1 MAMEHPSES
10 LTFSSKAMEQKMQ
23 REFKLTTLALK
34 NRNTI
39 FMLTGVIIL
48 FGIFSYKS
56 LPKELF
62 PEIVLPTV
70 LVQTIYP
77 GNPPLDIE
85 NLITR
90 PLEKEVEGVKGV
102 KELSST
108 STQDASLIFVEF
120 NTDVDIKSALQD
132 VKDAVDKAKSELP
145 NDLLQDPVVEDIDFS
160 EFPIININL
169 SGDYSIEQLK
179 GYAEYLEDRIE
190 TVPEISK
197 VEIRGVDEREI
208 KVNVDLLKLEAYELS
223 FDDIEFAIS
232 QENVSISGGEIKLG
246 DTRRSVRTV
255 GEFEDISELENI
267 IIKREGQVVVYLKD
281 VAEVVDGYEEAKTF
295 TRLDNQSVV
304 SVQVIKKGGE
314 NLLAATDRIF
324 GILDEAKAS
333 GALPAEMTVTLTNDQ
348 SEMIRMQLS
357 NLENS
362 MIMGVI
368 FVILVLFYF
377 LGTRNALFVGLAIPM
392 SMFLSFIILSMLGYK
407 INLIVLFALILA
419 LGLLVDNAIVVVENI
434 YRYVDKGHPPFE
446 AARLAVGEVA
456 YPIITST
463 STTLAAFLPLAFW
476 GGITGEFMKN
486 LPITLIIVLTSSLFV
501 ALVIIPVF
509 SATFIKIGPDRKN
522 NMPNKKRGYLIAFS
536 LMALG
541 GLFYLAGWNSV
552 GTLAMIF
559 GLIGLL
565 NTVFFSRAEIW
576 FQEVFLVW
584 LEGIYL
590 RILTFSLRKYNPVF
604 FFGGTFF
611 LLIFAIVFFMARDV
625 NVTFFPENEPS
636 YINVLTEMPIGTDV
650 TATNTFVFE
659 LETDIEEII
668 APYRD
673 MGIVK
678 SLLTTVGVGNDQNEI
693 SSVPNK
699 ALTTVSF
706 VEYELR
712 QGVLTSEVMRQMSDQ
727 LLGRYAGV
735 KLSIEKDE
743 SGPPAGDPVSIE
755 IIGDEFDELLAVT
768 DSVLRL
774 IDNSNIQGI
783 EGLSLDLDIAKPEM
797 LVRLDRDKLRRY
809 GLSTYQVANTLRTAL
824 FGREVSDFKVGE
836 DEFPI
841 NMRLKEEYRYRASSL
856 LNLSI
861 SYVDNGETIQ
871 IPLSA
876 LADVEYRSTYGAV
889 KRKDM
894 NRVITLSSNVIE
906 GYNATRI
913 NEELGKLLDGYQF
926 PEGYGFSFGGE
937 QQEQMESMAFLS
949 RAMLIALALIL
960 VILVTQFNSL
970 VKPLII
976 MASVLFSTI
985 GVFGGIA
992 IFKMDFV
999 VVMTGI
1005 GIVSLAG
1012 VVVNNAIVLID
1023 YIEILKKQKRKE
1035 LGLKED
1041 EFLPVPEATACVIEG
1056 GRTRLRPV
1064 LLTAITTVLG
1074 LVPLAVGLNI
1084 DFGGLLR
1091 EFKPNIYFGGDMV
1104 IFWGP
1109 ISWTVIFGLT
1119 FATFLTLVIVPVMY
1133 KITVNISKV
1142 INTRLIHI
1150 RKQEPNKGKIMA

>member
-1 MAMEHPSES
+1 
-10 LTFSSKAMEQKMQ
+10 MEQKKQ

-48 FGIFSYKS
+48 FGLFSYRS

-70 LVQTIYP
+70 LVRTVYP

-90 PLEKEVEGVKGV
+90 PIEKEVEGVKGI
-102 KELSST
+102 KEITST

-120 NTDVDIKSALQD
+120 NTDVDIKIALQD

-145 NDLLQDPVVEDIDFS
+145 NDLLQDPLVEDIDFS

-169 SGDYSIEQLK
+169 SGDYSIEELK
-179 GYAEYLEDRIE
+179 QYAEYLEDKIE
-190 TVPEISK
+190 SVSEISK

-208 KVNVDLLKLEAYELS
+208 KVNVDLLKLEAYELT

-255 GEFEDISELENI
+255 GEFEDIAELENI
-267 IIKREGQVVVYLKD
+267 IIKRDAQDVVYLKD
-281 VAEVVDGYEEAKTF
+281 LAEVVDGYEEAKTYS
-295 TRLDNQSVV
+295 RLDEQSVV
-304 SVQVIKKGGE
+304 SVQVIKKSGE

-324 GILDEAKAS
+324 EILDESRAS
-333 GALPAEMTVTLTNDQ
+333 GGIPKEMTVTLTNDQ
-348 SEMIRMQLS
+348 SETIRMQLS

-434 YRYVDKGHPPFE
+434 YRYVDKGYAPFE
-446 AARLAVGEVA
+446 AARVAVGEVA

-463 STTLAAFLPLAFW
+463 ATTLAAFLPLAFW

-486 LPITLIIVLTSSLFV
+486 LPITLIIVLISSLFV
-501 ALVIIPVF
+501 ALIIIPVF

-522 NMPNKKRGYLIAFS
+522 NMPNKKRGYLIAIS

-541 GLFYLAGWNSV
+541 GLFYLAGWNSI
-552 GTLAMIF
+552 GSLAIIF

-565 NTVFFSRAEIW
+565 NTAFFNRAEQW

-590 RILTFSLRKYNPVF
+590 RILTFSLRKYNPLF
-604 FFGGTFF
+604 FFGGTFL

-625 NVTFFPENEPS
+625 NVVFFPENEPS
-636 YINVLTEMPIGTDV
+636 YINVITEMPIGTDV

-659 LETDIEEII
+659 LEKDIEEII
-668 APYRD
+668 APYRE

-678 SLLTTVGVGNDQNEI
+678 SLLTTVGVGNEQFETG
-693 SSVPNK
+693 SVPNK
-699 ALTTVSF
+699 ALSTVSF
-706 VEYELR
+706 VEYEFR
-712 QGVLTSEVMRQMSDQ
+712 QGVVTSEVMRAMSDQ
-727 LLGRYAGV
+727 LLGRYPGV
-735 KLSIEKDE
+735 KLSIEKDD
-743 SGPPAGDPVSIE
+743 SGPPAGDPISIE
-755 IIGDEFDELLAVT
+755 IAGDEFEELLAVT
-768 DSVLRL
+768 DSILRL
-774 IDNSNIQGI
+774 IDESGIQGI
-783 EGLSLDLDIAKPEM
+783 EGLSMDLEIGKPEL

-836 DEFPI
+836 EEFPI
-841 NMRLKEEYRYRASSL
+841 NMRLKEEYRYNAASL
-856 LNLSI
+856 LNINVSFME
-861 SYVDNGETIQ
+861 DGQTIQ

-876 LADVEYRSTYGAV
+876 VADVEYRSTYGAV
-889 KRKDM
+889 KRKDL

-913 NEELGKLLDGYQF
+913 NEELGTLLSGYSF
-926 PEGYGFSFGGE
+926 PEGYEFSFGGE
-937 QQEQMESMAFLS
+937 QQEQKESMAFLS
-949 RAMLIALALIL
+949 RAMLIAVILIL

-976 MASVLFSTI
+976 IASVLFSTI

-992 IFKMDFV
+992 TFKMSFV

-1023 YIEILKKQKRKE
+1023 YIELLKRRKREE
-1035 LGLKED
+1035 LGLKEG
-1041 EFLPVPEATACVIEG
+1041 EFLPVSAATECVIEG

-1074 LVPLAVGLNI
+1074 LIPLAIGLNI

-1133 KITVNISKV
+1133 KITVNISKL
-1142 INTRLIHI
+1142 INTRFIRL
-1150 RKQEPNKGKIMA
+1150 RKQDPNVVS

>member
-1 MAMEHPSES
+1 ME
-10 LTFSSKAMEQKMQ
+10 TKKTQ
-23 REFKLTTLALK
+23 REFKLTTAALK

-39 FMLTGVIIL
+39 FLLTAVIII
-48 FGIFSYKS
+48 FGTISYRN

-70 LVQTIYP
+70 LVNTIYP

-90 PLEKEVEGVKGV
+90 PIEKEVESVKGI
-102 KELSST
+102 KEIRST

-120 NTDVDIKSALQD
+120 NTDVDIKTALQD

-145 NDLLQDPVVEDIDFS
+145 NDLLLDPSVEDIDFS

-169 SGDYSIEQLK
+169 SGDYSIEELK

-190 TVPEISK
+190 SVGEISK

-208 KVNVDLLKLEAYELS
+208 KVNVDLLKLEAYELT
-223 FDDIEFAIS
+223 FDDLEFAIA

-255 GEFEDISELENI
+255 GEFKDITELENI
-267 IIKREGQVVVYLKD
+267 IVKRNGQVVVYLKD
-281 VAEVVDGYEEAKTF
+281 LAEVVDGYEEVKTF
-295 TRLDNQSVV
+295 TRLDEQSVV
-304 SVQVIKKGGE
+304 SVQVIKKSGE
-314 NLLAATDRIF
+314 NLLAATDMIF
-324 GILDEAKAS
+324 QILEEASES

-348 SEMIRMQLS
+348 SETIRMQLS

-392 SMFLSFIILSMLGYK
+392 SMFLSFIILNTLGYK
-407 INLIVLFALILA
+407 INLIVLFSLILA

-434 YRYVDKGHPPFE
+434 YRYVDKGHAPFQ
-446 AARLAVGEVA
+446 AARAAVGEVA
-456 YPIITST
+456 FPIITST

-509 SATFIKIGPDRKN
+509 SATFIRVGPDRKN
-522 NMPNKKRGYLIAFS
+522 NMPNKKRGYISAASLII
-536 LMALG
+536 LG
-541 GLFYLAGWNSV
+541 GLFYLLRWNVAGS
-552 GTLAMIF
+552 LAMIF

-565 NTVFFSRAEIW
+565 NALFFHKAEIW

-590 RILTFSLRKYNPVF
+590 KILTFSLRRYNPVF
-604 FFGGTFF
+604 FFFGTIF
-611 LLIFAIVFFMARDV
+611 LLIFAIGFFMARDV

-636 YINVLTEMPIGTDV
+636 YINVITEMPIGTDV
-650 TATNTFVFE
+650 TATNEFVNE
-659 LETDIEEII
+659 LEMDIEEII
-668 APYRD
+668 APYRE
-673 MGIVK
+673 MGIIK
-678 SLLTTVGVGNDQNEI
+678 SVLSTVGIGNEQFE
-693 SSVPNK
+693 SGSVPNK

-712 QGVLTSEVMRQMSDQ
+712 KGIVTSEIMRDMSDR
-727 LLGRYAGV
+727 LLARYPGV
-735 KLSIEKDE
+735 KLAIEKDE
-743 SGPPAGDPVSIE
+743 SGPPAGDPISLE
-755 IIGDEFDELLAVT
+755 IIGEEFETLLAVS
-768 DSVLRL
+768 DSILRL
-774 IDNSNIQGI
+774 IDDSGIKGI
-783 EGLSLDLDIAKPEM
+783 EGLSMDLDIGKPEL
-797 LVRLDRDKLRRY
+797 LVRLDRDKLMRY

-836 DEFPI
+836 DEYPI
-841 NMRLKEEYRYRASSL
+841 NLRLKEEYRYNSASL

-861 SYVDNGETIQ
+861 SFMDDGQTIQ

-876 LADVEYRSTYGAV
+876 IADVEYRSTYGAV
-889 KRKDM
+889 NRKDL

-906 GYNATRI
+906 GFNATRI
-913 NEELGKLLDGYQF
+913 NAELATLLSGYDF
-926 PEGYGFSFGGE
+926 PEGYEFAFGGE

-949 RAMLIALALIL
+949 RAMLIALSLIL

-970 VKPLII
+970 VKPVII

-992 IFKMDFV
+992 TFKMDFV

-1023 YIEILKKQKRKE
+1023 YIEILKRKRRKK
-1035 LGLKED
+1035 LGLRD
-1041 EFLPVPEATACVIEG
+1041 GEFLPVSDATACVIEG

-1074 LVPLAVGLNI
+1074 LIPLAIGLNI

-1133 KITVNISKV
+1133 KITVNISKM
-1142 INTRLIHI
+1142 INTRLIKI
-1150 RKQEPNKGKIMA
+1150 RKQELDTPEISA

>member
-1 MAMEHPSES
+1 LYNLSIIPME
-10 LTFSSKAMEQKMQ
+10 TKKIQ
-23 REFKLTTLALK
+23 REFKLTTAALK

-39 FMLTGVIIL
+39 FLLTGVIIL
-48 FGIFSYKS
+48 FGMFSYRS

-70 LVQTIYP
+70 LVNTVYP

-90 PLEKEVEGVKGV
+90 PIEKEVEAVKGI
-102 KELSST
+102 KEIRST

-120 NTDVDIKSALQD
+120 NTDVDIKIALQD

-145 NDLLQDPVVEDIDFS
+145 NDLLLDPAVEDIDFS

-169 SGDYSIEQLK
+169 SGDYSIEELK
-179 GYAEYLEDRIE
+179 DYAEYLEDRIE
-190 TVPEISK
+190 SVGEISK

-208 KVNVDLLKLEAYELS
+208 KVNVDLLKLEAYELT

-246 DTRRSVRTV
+246 ETRRSVRTV
-255 GEFEDISELENI
+255 GEFKDITELENI
-267 IIKREGQVVVYLKD
+267 VVKRDGQVVVYLKD
-281 VAEVVDGYEEAKTF
+281 LAEVVDGYEEAKTF
-295 TRLDNQSVV
+295 TRLDEQSVV
-304 SVQVIKKGGE
+304 SVQVIKKSGE
-314 NLLAATDRIF
+314 NLLAATDKIF
-324 GILDEAKAS
+324 EILDEARGS

-392 SMFLSFIILSMLGYK
+392 SMFLSFIILNMLGYK
-407 INLIVLFALILA
+407 INLIVLFSLILA

-434 YRYVDKGHPPFE
+434 YRYVDKGHAPFQ
-446 AARLAVGEVA
+446 AARAAVGEVA
-456 YPIITST
+456 FPIITST

-509 SATFIKIGPDRKN
+509 SATFIKVGPDRKN
-522 NMPNKKRGYLIAFS
+522 NMPNKKRGYIIAASLIG
-536 LMALG
+536 LG
-541 GLFYLAGWNSV
+541 GLFYLLRWNTGGS
-552 GTLAMIF
+552 LAIIF

-565 NTVFFSRAEIW
+565 NAAFFHKAELW

-590 RILTFSLRKYNPVF
+590 KILTFSLRRYNPVF
-604 FFGGTFF
+604 FFIGTFF
-611 LLIFAIVFFMARDV
+611 LLIFAIGFFMARDV

-636 YINVLTEMPIGTDV
+636 FINVITEMPIGTDV
-650 TATNTFVFE
+650 TATNAFVYE
-659 LETDIEEII
+659 LEMDIEEII
-668 APYRD
+668 APYRE
-673 MGIVK
+673 MGIIK
-678 SLLTTVGVGNDQNEI
+678 SVLSTVGVGNEQFE
-693 SSVPNK
+693 SGSVPNK

-712 QGVLTSEVMRQMSDQ
+712 QGIVTSEIMRDMSDQ
-727 LLGRYAGV
+727 LLNRYPGV
-735 KLSIEKDE
+735 KLAIEKDE
-743 SGPPAGDPVSIE
+743 TGPPAGDPVSVE
-755 IIGDEFDELLAVT
+755 IIGEEFETLLAVS
-768 DSVLRL
+768 DSILRL
-774 IDNSNIQGI
+774 IDESDIEGI
-783 EGLSLDLDIAKPEM
+783 EGLSMDLDIGKPEL
-797 LVRLDRDKLRRY
+797 LVRLDRDKLMRY

-836 DEFPI
+836 DEYPI
-841 NMRLKEEYRYRASSL
+841 NVRLKEEYRYNSSSL

-861 SYVDNGETIQ
+861 SFMDDGQSIQ

-876 LADVEYRSTYGAV
+876 IADVEYRSTYGAV
-889 KRKDM
+889 NRKDL

-906 GYNATRI
+906 GFNATRI
-913 NEELGKLLDGYQF
+913 NAELATLLSDYDF
-926 PEGYGFSFGGE
+926 PEGYEFAFGGE

-949 RAMLIALALIL
+949 RAMLIALSLIL

-970 VKPLII
+970 VKPVII

-992 IFKMDFV
+992 TFKMDFV

-1023 YIEILKKQKRKE
+1023 YIEILKRKRRKE
-1035 LGLKED
+1035 LKLQEG
-1041 EFLPVPEATACVIEG
+1041 EFLPVADATACVIEG

-1074 LVPLAVGLNI
+1074 LIPLAIGLNI

-1091 EFKPNIYFGGDMV
+1091 ELKPNIYFGGDMV

-1133 KITVNISKV
+1133 KITVNISKM
-1142 INTRLIHI
+1142 INTRLIKI
-1150 RKQEPNKGKIMA
+1150 RKQELDTPEIPG

>member
-1 MAMEHPSES
+1 ME
-10 LTFSSKAMEQKMQ
+10 TKKIQ
-23 REFKLTTLALK
+23 REFRLTTVALK

-39 FMLTGVIIL
+39 FILTGVIIL
-48 FGIFSYKS
+48 FGLFSYRS

-70 LVQTIYP
+70 LVRTIYP

-90 PLEKEVEGVKGV
+90 PIEKEVESVKGI
-102 KELSST
+102 KEISSI

-120 NTDVDIKSALQD
+120 NTDVDIKLALQD

-145 NDLLQDPVVEDIDFS
+145 NDLLQDPAVEDIDFS

-169 SGDYSIEQLK
+169 SGDYSIEELK
-179 GYAEYLEDRIE
+179 NYAEYLEERIE
-190 TVPEISK
+190 SVREISK

-208 KVNVDLLKLEAYELS
+208 KVNVDLLKLEAYELT
-223 FDDIEFAIS
+223 FDDIEFAIA

-246 DTRRSVRTV
+246 DIRRSIRTL
-255 GEFEDISELENI
+255 GEFDTMEDLENI
-267 IIKREGQVVVYLKD
+267 IVKRDEQVVVYLKD
-281 VAEVVDGYEEAKTF
+281 LAEVVDGYEDPKTY
-295 TRLDNQSVV
+295 TRLDNQPVV

-314 NLLAATDRIF
+314 NLLAATDKIF
-324 GILDEAKAS
+324 AILDETRAS
-333 GALPAEMTVTLTNDQ
+333 GAIPAEMSVTLTNDQ

-392 SMFLSFIILSMLGYK
+392 SMFLSFIILNMLGYK
-407 INLIVLFALILA
+407 INLIVLFSLILA

-434 YRYVDKGHPPFE
+434 YRYVDLGNTPFE
-446 AARLAVGEVA
+446 AAKRAVGEVA
-456 YPIITST
+456 FPIITST

-501 ALVIIPVF
+501 ALIIIPVF

-522 NMPNKKRGYLIAFS
+522 NMPNKKRGYLIAGI
-536 LMALG
+536 LLG
-541 GLFYLAGWNSV
+541 LAALFYLAGWNTAGS
-552 GTLAMIF
+552 LAAIF

-565 NTVFFSRAEIW
+565 NTLFFSRAEQW
-576 FQEVFLVW
+576 FQEVFLLW

-590 RILTFSLRKYNPVF
+590 KILKFSLRKYNPVLF
-604 FFGGTFF
+604 FIGTFF
-611 LLIFAIVFFMARDV
+611 LLIFAVGFFMARDV

-636 YINVLTEMPIGTDV
+636 YINVISEMPIGTDI
-650 TATNTFVFE
+650 TATNDFVFE
-659 LETDIEEII
+659 LERDIEEII
-668 APYRD
+668 QLYREAD
-673 MGIVK
+673 IIK
-678 SLLTTVGVGNDQNEI
+678 SLLTTVGVGNDQFE
-693 SSVPNK
+693 SGSVPNM
-699 ALTTVSF
+699 ALTTLSF

-712 QGVLTSEVMRQMSDQ
+712 KGVETSRIMREMSDE
-727 LLGRYAGV
+727 LLGRYPGV
-735 KLSIEKDE
+735 KLAIEKDDT
-743 SGPPAGDPVSIE
+743 GPPAGDPISLE
-755 IIGDEFDELLAVT
+755 IIGDEFEQLLMVT

-774 IDNSNIQGI
+774 IDESAIEGI
-783 EGLSLDLDIAKPEM
+783 EGLSMDLDVGKPEL

-809 GLSTYQVANTLRTAL
+809 GLSTFQVANTLRTAL

-836 DEFPI
+836 EEYPI
-841 NMRLKEEYRYRASSL
+841 NMRLKEEYRYNSSSL
-856 LNLSI
+856 LNLGI
-861 SYVDNGETIQ
+861 SFMEDGQTIQ

-876 LADVEYRSTYGAV
+876 IADVEYQSTYGAV
-889 KRKDM
+889 NRKDL
-894 NRVITLSSNVIE
+894 NRVITLSSNVIA

-913 NEELGKLLDGYQF
+913 NAELAVLLSGFEF

-937 QQEQMESMAFLS
+937 QQEQIESMQFLS

-970 VKPLII
+970 VKPVII

-992 IFKMDFV
+992 TFRMDFV

-1023 YIEILKKQKRKE
+1023 YIELLKSNRRRE
-1035 LGLKED
+1035 LGLKEGEYLSVQD
-1041 EFLPVPEATACVIEG
+1041 ATESIIEG

-1074 LVPLAVGLNI
+1074 LIPLAIGLNI
-1084 DFGGLLR
+1084 DFGGMLS
-1091 EFKPNIYFGGDMV
+1091 EFKPNLYFGGDMV

-1133 KITVNISKV
+1133 KITVQISKLF
-1142 INTRLIHI
+1142 NTRFIKL
-1150 RKQEPNKGKIMA
+1150 RKEA

>member
-1 MAMEHPSES
+1 MVQN
-10 LTFSSKAMEQKMQ
+10 TQ
-23 REFKLTTLALK
+23 REFKLTTIALK

-39 FMLTGVIIL
+39 FLLTGVIIL
-48 FGIFSYKS
+48 FGLFSYRN

-70 LVQTIYP
+70 LVRTIYP

-90 PLEKEVEGVKGV
+90 PIEKEVESVKGV
-102 KELSST
+102 KEVNST
-108 STQDASLIFVEF
+108 SGQDASLIFVEF
-120 NTDVDIKSALQD
+120 NTDVDIRVALQD

-145 NDLLQDPVVEDIDFS
+145 NDLLQDPMVEDIDFS
-160 EFPIININL
+160 EFPILNINL
-169 SGDYSIEQLK
+169 SGDYSVEELK
-179 GYAEYLEDRIE
+179 RYGEMLEDKIE
-190 TVPEISK
+190 TIPEISK
-197 VEIRGVDEREI
+197 VEIRGVDDREI
-208 KVNVDLLKLEAYELS
+208 KINVDLLKLEAYGLT
-223 FDDIEFAIS
+223 FDDIEFAIV

-255 GEFEDISELENI
+255 GEFENMEDLRGI
-267 IIKREGQVVVYLKD
+267 IIKREGQDVVFLKD
-281 VAEVVDGYEEAKTF
+281 VADVIDGYEEAKTF
-295 TRLDNQSVV
+295 TRLNNQSVV
-304 SVQVIKKGGE
+304 SVQVIKKSGE

-324 GILDEAKAS
+324 EILDEVQSS
-333 GALPAEMTVTLTNDQ
+333 GSIPVEMSVTLTNDQ

-362 MIMGVI
+362 MIIGVI
-368 FVILVLFYF
+368 FVIMVLFYF

-392 SMFLSFIILSMLGYK
+392 SMFLSFIILNLLGYK
-407 INLIVLFALILA
+407 INLIVLFSLILA

-434 YRYVDKGHPPFE
+434 YRYVDKGNPPFE

-463 STTLAAFLPLAFW
+463 ATTLAAFLPLAFW

-509 SATFIKIGPDRKN
+509 SATFIRSGPDRKN
-522 NMPNKKRGYLIAFS
+522 NMPNVKRGIIIA
-536 LMALG
+536 LVLLGLG
-541 GLFYLAGWNSV
+541 GLFYLAGINVAGS
-552 GTLAMIF
+552 LAMIF

-565 NTVFFSRAEIW
+565 NALLFRKAEDW
-576 FQEVFLVW
+576 FQNVFLVW
-584 LEGIYL
+584 LERVYLGILKFAL
-590 RILTFSLRKYNPVF
+590 RRWNPLF
-604 FFGGTFF
+604 FFIGTFF
-611 LLIFAIVFFMARDV
+611 LLISTIVFFTIRDV
-625 NVTFFPENEPS
+625 NVVFFPENEPS
-636 YINVLTEMPIGTDV
+636 YINVITEMPIGTDV
-650 TATNTFVFE
+650 TATDAFVFD
-659 LETDIEEII
+659 LENDIAEII
-668 APYRD
+668 EPYLEMD
-673 MGIVK
+673 IVK
-678 SLLTTVGVGNDQNEI
+678 SVLTTVGVGNEQFESGN
-693 SSVPNK
+693 VPNK
-699 ALTTVSF
+699 ALTTVTF

-712 QGVLTSEVMRQMSDQ
+712 KGIATSEIMREMSDR
-727 LLGRYAGV
+727 LLNRYPGV

-743 SGPPAGDPVSIE
+743 TGPPAGDPISLE
-755 IIGDEFDELLAVT
+755 IIGEDFDGLLMLA
-768 DSVLRL
+768 DSILLV
-774 IDNSNIQGI
+774 IEKSGIEGI
-783 EGLSLDLDIAKPEM
+783 EGLSMDLDVGKPEL

-809 GLSTYQVANTLRTAL
+809 GLSTFQVANTLRTAL

-836 DEFPI
+836 EEYPI
-841 NMRLKEEYRYRASSL
+841 NMRLKEKYRYNSSSL
-856 LNLSI
+856 LNLGI
-861 SYVDNGETIQ
+861 SYVDDGQTIQ

-876 LADVEYRSTYGAV
+876 IADLEYRSTYGAV
-889 KRKDM
+889 NRSDL

-906 GYNATRI
+906 GFNATRI
-913 NEELGKLLDGYQF
+913 NAELATLLAGVVF
-926 PEGYGFSFGGE
+926 PEGYEFAFGGE
-937 QQEQMESMAFLS
+937 QQEQMESMQFLS
-949 RAMLIALALIL
+949 TALLIAVSLII
-960 VILVTQFNSL
+960 VILVAQFNSL

-976 MASVLFSTI
+976 IVSVLFSTI

-992 IFKMDFV
+992 TFKMDFV

-1023 YIEILKKQKRKE
+1023 YIEILKKRKRRE
-1035 LGLKED
+1035 LGLKEG
-1041 EFLPVPEATACVIEG
+1041 EFLPVYAAAECVIEG

-1074 LVPLAVGLNI
+1074 LIPLAIGLNI

-1091 EFKPNIYFGGDMV
+1091 EFKPNIFFGGDMV

-1133 KITVNISKV
+1133 KITVNISKIV
-1142 INTRLIHI
+1142 NTRVIKL
-1150 RKQEPNKGKIMA
+1150 RKLENGATV

>member
-1 MAMEHPSES
+1 MEPEK
-10 LTFSSKAMEQKMQ
+10 TQ
-23 REFKLTTLALK
+23 REFKLTTYALK

-39 FMLTGVIIL
+39 FLLTGVIIL
-48 FGIFSYKS
+48 FGIFSYRS

-62 PEIVLPTV
+62 PDIVLPTV
-70 LVQTIYP
+70 LINTVYP

-90 PLEKEVEGVKGV
+90 PIEKEVESVKGI
-102 KELSST
+102 KEIRST

-120 NTDVDIKSALQD
+120 NTDVDIKIALQD

-145 NDLLQDPVVEDIDFS
+145 NDLLQDPLVEDIDFS

-169 SGDYSIEQLK
+169 SGDFSIEELK

-190 TVPEISK
+190 SVREISK

-208 KVNVDLLKLEAYELS
+208 KVNVDLLKLEAYELT
-223 FDDIEFAIS
+223 FDDIEFAIA

-255 GEFEDISELENI
+255 GEFRNISELENI
-267 IIKREGQVVVYLKD
+267 IVKRDGQVVVYLKD

-295 TRLDNQSVV
+295 TRLDEQSVV
-304 SVQVIKKGGE
+304 SVQVIKKSGE
-314 NLLAATDRIF
+314 NLLAATDMIF
-324 GILDEAKAS
+324 AILDEAKET
-333 GALPAEMTVTLTNDQ
+333 GALPADMAVTLTNDQ
-348 SEMIRMQLS
+348 SETIRMQLS

-392 SMFLSFIILSMLGYK
+392 SMFLSFIILNMLGYK
-407 INLIVLFALILA
+407 INLIVLFSLILA

-434 YRYVDKGHPPFE
+434 YRYVDLGHPPFK
-446 AARLAVGEVA
+446 AARAAVGEVA

-509 SATFIKIGPDRKN
+509 SATFIKVGPDRKN
-522 NMPNKKRGYLIAFS
+522 NLPNKKRGYIIAASLIV
-536 LMALG
+536 LG
-541 GLFYLAGWNSV
+541 GLFYLLGWNTGGS
-552 GTLAMIF
+552 LAMIF

-565 NTVFFSRAEIW
+565 NAAFFHTAELW

-590 RILTFSLRKYNPVF
+590 KILTFSLRKYNPVF
-604 FFGGTFF
+604 FFIGTFL
-611 LLIFAIVFFMARDV
+611 LLIFAIGFFMARDV

-636 YINVLTEMPIGTDV
+636 YINVITEMPIGTDV
-650 TATNTFVFE
+650 TATNAFVHE

-668 APYRD
+668 APFRE
-673 MGIVK
+673 MGIIK
-678 SLLTTVGVGNDQNEI
+678 SVLSTVGVGNEQFE
-693 SSVPNK
+693 SGSVPNK

-712 QGVLTSEVMRQMSDQ
+712 QGVVTSEIMREMSDK
-727 LLGRYAGV
+727 LLTRYPGV
-735 KLSIEKDE
+735 KLAIEKDE
-743 SGPPAGDPVSIE
+743 SGPPAGDPISVE
-755 IIGDEFDELLAVT
+755 IIGEEFETLLAIS
-768 DSVLRL
+768 DSILRR
-774 IDNSNIQGI
+774 IDESDIEGI
-783 EGLSLDLDIAKPEM
+783 EGISMDLDVGKPEL
-797 LVRLDRDKLRRY
+797 LVKLDRDKLMRY
-809 GLSTYQVANTLRTAL
+809 GLSTFQVANTLRTAL

-836 DEFPI
+836 EEYPI
-841 NMRLKEEYRYRASSL
+841 NMRLKEEYRYNSASL
-856 LNLSI
+856 LNLGVSFME
-861 SYVDNGETIQ
+861 DGQTIQ

-876 LADVEYRSTYGAV
+876 IADVEYRSTYGAV
-889 KRKDM
+889 NRKDLD
-894 NRVITLSSNVIE
+894 RVITLSSNVIE

-913 NEELGKLLDGYQF
+913 NAELASLLENYDF
-926 PEGYGFSFGGE
+926 PEGYGFAFGGE

-949 RAMLIALALIL
+949 RAMLIALSLIL

-992 IFKMDFV
+992 TFKMDFV

-1023 YIEILKKQKRKE
+1023 YIEILKRKRRNE
-1035 LGLKED
+1035 LGLKEG
-1041 EFLPVPEATACVIEG
+1041 EFLPVADATACVIEG

-1074 LVPLAVGLNI
+1074 LIPLAIGLNI

-1091 EFKPNIYFGGDMV
+1091 EFKPDLYFGGDMV

-1133 KITVNISKV
+1133 KITVNISKMF
-1142 INTRLIHI
+1142 NTRLIKI
-1150 RKQEPNKGKIMA
+1150 RKQELDTGGNST

>member
-1 MAMEHPSES
+1 
-10 LTFSSKAMEQKMQ
+10 MEQEKKIQ

-39 FMLTGVIIL
+39 FLLTGVIIL
-48 FGIFSYKS
+48 FGLFSYRS

-62 PEIVLPTV
+62 PEIVLPTI
-70 LVQTIYP
+70 LVRTIYP

-90 PLEKEVEGVKGV
+90 PVEKEVETVKGI
-102 KELSST
+102 KEIRST

-120 NTDVDIKSALQD
+120 NTDVDIKIALQD

-145 NDLLQDPVVEDIDFS
+145 NDLLQDPLVEDIDFS

-169 SGDYSIEQLK
+169 SGDYSIEELK
-179 GYAEYLEDRIE
+179 GYAEYLEERIE
-190 TVPEISK
+190 SVAEISK

-208 KVNVDLLKLEAYELS
+208 KVNVDLLKLEAYELT
-223 FDDIEFAIS
+223 FDDIEFAIA

-246 DTRRSVRTV
+246 DTRRSVRTI
-255 GEFEDISELENI
+255 GEFKNISELENI
-267 IIKREGQVVVYLKD
+267 IIKRDGQVVVYLKD
-281 VAEVVDGYEEAKTF
+281 LADVVDAYEEAKTF
-295 TRLDNQSVV
+295 TRLDEQSVV
-304 SVQVIKKGGE
+304 SVQVIKKSGE

-324 GILDEAKAS
+324 EILDEAKES
-333 GALPAEMTVTLTNDQ
+333 GAMPAELNVTLTNDQ

-362 MIMGVI
+362 IIMGVI

-392 SMFLSFIILSMLGYK
+392 SMFLSFIILNMLGYK
-407 INLIVLFALILA
+407 INLIVLFSLILA

-434 YRYVDKGHPPFE
+434 YRYVDKGYAPFQ
-446 AARLAVGEVA
+446 AARAAVGEVA

-501 ALVIIPVF
+501 ALIIIPVF
-509 SATFIKIGPDRKN
+509 SATFIRIGPDRKN
-522 NMPNKKRGYLIAFS
+522 NMPNKKRGYLIAAA
-536 LMALG
+536 LIGLG
-541 GLFYLAGWNSV
+541 GLFYLARWNSV
-552 GTLAMIF
+552 GSLAMIF
-559 GLIGLL
+559 GVIGLL
-565 NTVFFSRAEIW
+565 NAAFFNRAELW

-584 LEGIYL
+584 LEGVYL
-590 RILTFSLRKYNPVF
+590 KILTFSLRKYNPIF
-604 FFGGTFF
+604 FFIGTFF
-611 LLIFAIVFFMARDV
+611 LLIFTIGFFMVRDV
-625 NVTFFPENEPS
+625 NVTFFPENEPA
-636 YINVLTEMPIGTDV
+636 YINVITEMPIGTDV
-650 TATNTFVFE
+650 TVTNAFVFE
-659 LETDIEEII
+659 LEEDIEEII
-668 APYRD
+668 APYREMD
-673 MGIVK
+673 IIK
-678 SLLTTVGVGNDQNEI
+678 SVLTTVGVGNEQFET
-693 SSVPNK
+693 SSVPDK

-712 QGVLTSEVMRQMSDQ
+712 KGVITSEIMREMSDKLQ
-727 LLGRYAGV
+727 NRYPGV

-743 SGPPAGDPVSIE
+743 SGPPAGDPISVE
-755 IIGDEFDELLAVT
+755 IIGDEFETLLAVS

-774 IDNSNIQGI
+774 IDESGIQGI
-783 EGLSLDLDIAKPEM
+783 EGISMDLDIGKPEL
-797 LVRLDRDKLRRY
+797 LVRLDRDKLMRY
-809 GLSTYQVANTLRTAL
+809 GLSTFQVANTLRTAL

-836 DEFPI
+836 EEYPI
-841 NMRLKEEYRYRASSL
+841 NMRLKEEYRYNSSSL
-856 LNLSI
+856 LNLSV
-861 SYVDNGETIQ
+861 SYMDDGQTIQ
-871 IPLSA
+871 VPLSA
-876 LADVEYRSTYGAV
+876 IADVEYRSTYGAV
-889 KRKDM
+889 NRKDL

-913 NEELGKLLDGYQF
+913 NAELATLLSDYSF
-926 PEGYGFSFGGE
+926 PEGYSFAFGGE

-949 RAMLIALALIL
+949 RAMLIALSLIL

-970 VKPLII
+970 VKPVII
-976 MASVLFSTI
+976 MASVIFSTI

-992 IFKMDFV
+992 AFKMDFV

-1023 YIEILKKQKRKE
+1023 YIEILKKQKRKD
-1035 LGLKED
+1035 LGLKEG
-1041 EFLPVPEATACVIEG
+1041 EFLPVHHATACVIEG

-1074 LVPLAVGLNI
+1074 LIPLAIGLNI
-1084 DFGGLLR
+1084 DFAGLLR

-1133 KITVNISKV
+1133 KITVNISKL
-1142 INTRLIHI
+1142 INTRLIKI
-1150 RKQEPNKGKIMA
+1150 RKQEAETEGIAL

>member
-1 MAMEHPSES
+1 ME
-10 LTFSSKAMEQKMQ
+10 TKNIQ
-23 REFKLTTLALK
+23 REFRLTTLALK

-39 FMLTGVIIL
+39 FLITGVIIF
-48 FGIFSYKS
+48 FGLFSYRS

-70 LVQTIYP
+70 LVSTFYP

-90 PLEKEVEGVKGV
+90 PIEKEVEAVKGI
-102 KELSST
+102 KEIRST

-120 NTDVDIKSALQD
+120 NTDVDIKLALQD

-169 SGDYSIEQLK
+169 SGDYSIEELK
-179 GYAEYLEDRIE
+179 ANAEYLEDRIE
-190 TVPEISK
+190 SVGEISK

-208 KVNVDLLKLEAYELS
+208 KVNVDLLKLEAFELT

-246 DTRRSVRTV
+246 DTRRSVRTL
-255 GEFEDISELENI
+255 GEFKTMEDLENI
-267 IIKREGQVVVYLKD
+267 IVKRDEQVVVYLKD
-281 VAEVVDGYEEAKTF
+281 LAEVVDGYEDAKTIA
-295 TRLDNQSVV
+295 RLDEQPVV

-314 NLLAATDRIF
+314 NLLAATDKIF
-324 GILDEAKAS
+324 AILDETRAS
-333 GALPAEMTVTLTNDQ
+333 GAIPAEMSVTLTNDQ

-407 INLIVLFALILA
+407 INLIVLFSLILA

-434 YRYVDKGHPPFE
+434 YRYVDQGNAPFE
-446 AARLAVGEVA
+446 AAKRAVGEVA
-456 YPIITST
+456 FPIITST

-501 ALVIIPVF
+501 ALIIIPVF

-522 NMPNKKRGYLIAFS
+522 NMPNKKRGYLIAGILF
-536 LMALG
+536 ALG
-541 GLFYLAGWNSV
+541 AVFYLARWNSA
-552 GTLAMIF
+552 GSLAVIF
-559 GLIGLL
+559 GLIGVL
-565 NTVFFSRAEIW
+565 NTLFFSRAEQW

-604 FFGGTFF
+604 FFFGTFF
-611 LLIFAIVFFMARDV
+611 LLIFALVFFVARDV

-636 YINVLTEMPIGTDV
+636 YINVITEMPIGTDIS
-650 TATNTFVFE
+650 ATNAFVFD
-659 LETDIEEII
+659 LEKDIEEII
-668 APYRD
+668 EPYREAD
-673 MGIVK
+673 IVK
-678 SLLTTVGVGNDQNEI
+678 SLLTTVGVGNEQFET

-699 ALTTVSF
+699 ALTTLTF

-712 QGVLTSEVMRQMSDQ
+712 KGIETSEIMREMSDK
-727 LLGRYAGV
+727 LLGRYPGV
-735 KLSIEKDE
+735 KLAIEKDE
-743 SGPPAGDPVSIE
+743 SGPPAGDPISLE
-755 IIGDEFDELLAVT
+755 IIGDEFDQLLMVT
-768 DSVLRL
+768 DSILRL
-774 IDNSNIQGI
+774 IDESDIEGI
-783 EGLSLDLDIAKPEM
+783 EGLSMDLDIGKPEL
-797 LVRLDRDKLRRY
+797 LVRLDRDKLMRY
-809 GLSTYQVANTLRTAL
+809 GLSTFQVANTLRTAL

-836 DEFPI
+836 DEYPI
-841 NMRLKEEYRYRASSL
+841 NMRLKEEYRYNSSSL
-856 LNLSI
+856 LNLGI
-861 SYVDNGETIQ
+861 SFMEDGQTIQ

-876 LADVEYRSTYGAV
+876 IADVEYQSTYGAV
-889 KRKDM
+889 NRKDL
-894 NRVITLSSNVIE
+894 NRVITLSSNVIA

-913 NEELGKLLDGYQF
+913 NAELAALLSAYEF
-926 PEGYGFSFGGE
+926 PEGYGFAFGGE
-937 QQEQMESMAFLS
+937 QQEQMESMQFLS

-960 VILVTQFNSL
+960 LILVTQFNSL
-970 VKPLII
+970 VKPVII

-992 IFKMDFV
+992 TFKMDFV

-1023 YIEILKKQKRKE
+1023 YIELLKRNRRKE
-1035 LGLKED
+1035 LGLRDD
-1041 EFLPVPEATACVIEG
+1041 EYLSVHDATESIIEG

-1074 LVPLAVGLNI
+1074 LIPLAIGLNI
-1084 DFGGLLR
+1084 DFGGLLGQ
-1091 EFKPNIYFGGDMV
+1091 FKPNIYFGGDMV

-1133 KITVNISKV
+1133 KITVQISKV
-1142 INTRLIHI
+1142 INTRLIRI
-1150 RKQEPNKGKIMA
+1150 RKQS

>member
-1 MAMEHPSES
+1 
-10 LTFSSKAMEQKMQ
+10 MEQKTN
-23 REFKLTTLALK
+23 REFKLTSLALK
-34 NRNTI
+34 NRNTV
-39 FMLTGVIIL
+39 FLLTGVIIL
-48 FGIFSYKS
+48 FGMFSYRS

-70 LVQTIYP
+70 LVQTLYP

-90 PLEKEVEGVKGV
+90 PLEKEVEGVKGI
-102 KELSST
+102 KEIVST
-108 STQDASLIFVEF
+108 SAQDASLIFVEF
-120 NTDVDIKSALQD
+120 NTDVDIKVALQD

-145 NDLLQDPVVEDIDFS
+145 NDLLQDPLVEDIDFS
-160 EFPIININL
+160 EFPILNINL
-169 SGDYSIEQLK
+169 SGDYSVEELK
-179 GYAEYLEDRIE
+179 DYAEYLEDKIE
-190 TVPEISK
+190 SVAEISK

-208 KVNVDLLKLEAYELS
+208 KVNVDLLKLEAYQLT

-246 DTRRSVRTV
+246 DMRRSIRTI
-255 GEFEDISELENI
+255 GEFESISELENI
-267 IIKREGQVVVYLKD
+267 IVKRDQQVVVYLKD
-281 VAEVVDGYEEAKTF
+281 LAEVVDGYEEAKTF

-304 SVQVIKKGGE
+304 SVQVIKKSGE
-314 NLLAATDRIF
+314 NLLAATDQIF
-324 GILDEAKAS
+324 AILDQSRES
-333 GALPAEMTVTLTNDQ
+333 GAIPAEMTVTLTNDQ

-392 SMFLSFIILSMLGYK
+392 SMFLSFIILNTLGYK
-407 INLIVLFALILA
+407 INLIVLFSLILA

-434 YRYVDKGHPPFE
+434 YRYVDLGHSPFI
-446 AARLAVGEVA
+446 AARKAVGEVA
-456 YPIITST
+456 FPIISST

-501 ALVIIPVF
+501 ALIIIPVF
-509 SATFIKIGPDRKN
+509 SATFIRIGPDRKN
-522 NMPNKKRGYLIAFS
+522 NMPNKKRGYLIAGI
-536 LMALG
+536 LLGLG
-541 GLFYLAGWNSV
+541 GLFYLAGWNTAGSLSV
-552 GTLAMIF
+552 IF

-565 NTVFFSRAEIW
+565 NTLFFSKAEIW
-576 FQEVFLVW
+576 FQEIFLVW
-584 LEGIYL
+584 LERVYL
-590 RILTFSLRKYNPVF
+590 KVLTFSLRKYNPVF
-604 FFGGTFF
+604 FFFGTFL
-611 LLIFAIVFFMARDV
+611 LLIFAVGFFMARDV

-636 YINVLTEMPIGTDV
+636 YINVITEMPIGTDV
-650 TATNTFVFE
+650 TATNAFVFE
-659 LETDIEEII
+659 LEKDIEDII
-668 APYRD
+668 SPYREMD
-673 MGIVK
+673 IVK
-678 SLLTTVGVGNDQNEI
+678 SVLSTVGVGNDQFE
-693 SSVPNK
+693 SGSVPNK

-712 QGVLTSEVMRQMSDQ
+712 KGVVTSEIMREMSDK
-727 LLGRYAGV
+727 LLNRYPGV
-735 KLSIEKDE
+735 KLFIEKDE
-743 SGPPAGDPVSIE
+743 SGPPAGDPISIE
-755 IIGDEFDELLAVT
+755 IIGDEFEALLAVS

-774 IDNSNIQGI
+774 IEESNIQGI
-783 EGLSLDLDIAKPEM
+783 EGLNMDLDIGKPEL

-809 GLSTYQVANTLRTAL
+809 GLSTYQVASTLRTAL

-841 NMRLKEEYRYRASSL
+841 NMRLKEEYRYNSSSL
-856 LNLSI
+856 LNLSV
-861 SYVDNGETIQ
+861 SFMDDGRTIQ

-876 LADVEYRSTYGAV
+876 IADVEYRSTYGAV
-889 KRKDM
+889 QRKDL

-913 NEELGKLLDGYQF
+913 NDQLATLLAGFDF
-926 PEGYGFSFGGE
+926 PEGYGFDFGGE

-970 VKPLII
+970 VKPVII

-992 IFKMDFV
+992 TFRMDFV

-1023 YIEILKKQKRKE
+1023 YIELLKRQKRKQ
-1035 LGLKED
+1035 LGLREE
-1041 EFLPVPEATACVIEG
+1041 EFLPVEHATACVIEG

-1074 LVPLAVGLNI
+1074 LIPLAIGLNI
-1084 DFGGLLR
+1084 DFGGLLS
-1091 EFKPNIYFGGDMV
+1091 EFKPDLYFGGDMV

-1133 KITVNISKV
+1133 KITVNISKMV
-1142 INTRLIHI
+1142 NTRIIKI
-1150 RKQEPNKGKIMA
+1150 RKLESNG

>member
-1 MAMEHPSES
+1 M
-10 LTFSSKAMEQKMQ
+10 
-23 REFKLTTLALK
+23 
-34 NRNTI
+34 
-39 FMLTGVIIL
+39 
-48 FGIFSYKS
+48 
-56 LPKELF
+56 
-62 PEIVLPTV
+62 
-70 LVQTIYP
+70 
-77 GNPPLDIE
+77 
-85 NLITR
+85 
-90 PLEKEVEGVKGV
+90 
-102 KELSST
+102 
-108 STQDASLIFVEF
+108 
-120 NTDVDIKSALQD
+120 
-132 VKDAVDKAKSELP
+132 
-145 NDLLQDPVVEDIDFS
+145 
-160 EFPIININL
+160 
-169 SGDYSIEQLK
+169 
-179 GYAEYLEDRIE
+179 
-190 TVPEISK
+190 
-197 VEIRGVDEREI
+197 
-208 KVNVDLLKLEAYELS
+208 
-223 FDDIEFAIS
+223 
-232 QENVSISGGEIKLG
+232 
-246 DTRRSVRTV
+246 
-255 GEFEDISELENI
+255 
-267 IIKREGQVVVYLKD
+267 
-281 VAEVVDGYEEAKTF
+281 
-295 TRLDNQSVV
+295 
-304 SVQVIKKGGE
+304 
-314 NLLAATDRIF
+314 
-324 GILDEAKAS
+324 
-333 GALPAEMTVTLTNDQ
+333 
-348 SEMIRMQLS
+348 
-357 NLENS
+357 
-362 MIMGVI
+362 
-368 FVILVLFYF
+368 
-377 LGTRNALFVGLAIPM
+377 
-392 SMFLSFIILSMLGYK
+392 
-407 INLIVLFALILA
+407 
-419 LGLLVDNAIVVVENI
+419 
-434 YRYVDKGHPPFE
+434 
-446 AARLAVGEVA
+446 
-456 YPIITST
+456 
-463 STTLAAFLPLAFW
+463 
-476 GGITGEFMKN
+476 
-486 LPITLIIVLTSSLFV
+486 
-501 ALVIIPVF
+501 
-509 SATFIKIGPDRKN
+509 
-522 NMPNKKRGYLIAFS
+522 
-536 LMALG
+536 
-541 GLFYLAGWNSV
+541 
-552 GTLAMIF
+552 
-559 GLIGLL
+559 
-565 NTVFFSRAEIW
+565 
-576 FQEVFLVW
+576 
-584 LEGIYL
+584 
-590 RILTFSLRKYNPVF
+590 
-604 FFGGTFF
+604 
-611 LLIFAIVFFMARDV
+611 
-625 NVTFFPENEPS
+625 
-636 YINVLTEMPIGTDV
+636 
-650 TATNTFVFE
+650 
-659 LETDIEEII
+659 
-668 APYRD
+668 
-673 MGIVK
+673 
-678 SLLTTVGVGNDQNEI
+678 
-693 SSVPNK
+693 
-699 ALTTVSF
+699 
-706 VEYELR
+706 
-712 QGVLTSEVMRQMSDQ
+712 
-727 LLGRYAGV
+727 
-735 KLSIEKDE
+735 
-743 SGPPAGDPVSIE
+743 
-755 IIGDEFDELLAVT
+755 LAVT

>member
-1 MAMEHPSES
+1 MEEK
-10 LTFSSKAMEQKMQ
+10 TQ
-23 REFKLTTLALK
+23 REFKLTSLALK

-39 FMLTGVIIL
+39 FLLTGVIIL
-48 FGIFSYKS
+48 FGIISYRN

-70 LVQTIYP
+70 LVQTLYP

-90 PLEKEVEGVKGV
+90 PIEKEVEGVKGV
-102 KELSST
+102 KEITST
-108 STQDASLIFVEF
+108 SAQDASLIFVEF
-120 NTDVDIKSALQD
+120 NTDVDIKVALQD
-132 VKDAVDKAKSELP
+132 VKDAVDKARSELP

-160 EFPIININL
+160 EFPILNINL
-169 SGDYSIEQLK
+169 SGNYSIEELK
-179 GYAEYLEDRIE
+179 EYAEYLEDRIE
-190 TVPEISK
+190 SLSEISK

-208 KVNVDLLKLEAYELS
+208 KVNVDLLKLEAYQLT

-246 DTRRSVRTV
+246 DTRRSIRTV
-255 GEFEDISELENI
+255 GEFESISELENI
-267 IIKREGQVVVYLKD
+267 IVKREDQVVVYLKD
-281 VAEVVDGYEEAKTF
+281 LAEVVDGYEEAKTF

-304 SVQVIKKGGE
+304 SVQVIKKSGE
-314 NLLAATDRIF
+314 NLLAATDKIF
-324 GILDEAKAS
+324 GILDETTES
-333 GALPAEMTVTLTNDQ
+333 GALPAELSVTLTNDQ

-392 SMFLSFIILSMLGYK
+392 SMFLSFIILNTLGYK
-407 INLIVLFALILA
+407 INLIVLFSLILA

-434 YRYVDKGHPPFE
+434 YRYVDLGHPPFV
-446 AARLAVGEVA
+446 AAKKAVGEVA
-456 YPIITST
+456 FPIITST

-501 ALVIIPVF
+501 ALIIIPVF
-509 SATFIKIGPDRKN
+509 SATFIRVGPDRKN
-522 NMPNKKRGYLIAFS
+522 NMPNKKRGYLVAGI
-536 LMALG
+536 LLGLG
-541 GLFYLAGWNSV
+541 GLFYLAGWNTAGSLSV
-552 GTLAMIF
+552 IF

-565 NTVFFSRAEIW
+565 NTLFFSRAEIW

-584 LEGIYL
+584 LERAYL
-590 RILTFSLRKYNPVF
+590 KVLTFSLRKYNPIFF
-604 FFGGTFF
+604 FFGTFL
-611 LLIFAIVFFMARDV
+611 LLIFAVGFFMARDV

-636 YINVLTEMPIGTDV
+636 YINVITEMPIGTDV
-650 TATNTFVFE
+650 TATNAFVID
-659 LETDIEEII
+659 LEKDIEEII
-668 APYRD
+668 APYREMD
-673 MGIVK
+673 IIK
-678 SLLTTVGVGNDQNEI
+678 SVLSTVGVGNEQFETG
-693 SSVPNK
+693 SVPNK
-699 ALTTVSF
+699 ALTTVTF

-712 QGVLTSEVMRQMSDQ
+712 KGVVTSEIMREMSDK
-727 LLGRYAGV
+727 LNNRYPGV
-735 KLSIEKDE
+735 KLFIEKDE
-743 SGPPAGDPVSIE
+743 SGPPAGDPISIE
-755 IIGDEFDELLAVT
+755 ISGEEFEALLSVV
-768 DSVLRL
+768 DSVSRM
-774 IDNSNIQGI
+774 IEESNIQGI
-783 EGLSLDLDIAKPEM
+783 EGLSMDLDVGKPE
-797 LVRLDRDKLRRY
+797 LLISLDRDKLRRY
-809 GLSTYQVANTLRTAL
+809 GLSTYQVASTLRTAL

-836 DEFPI
+836 EEYPI
-841 NMRLKEEYRYRASSL
+841 NMRLKEEYRYNTSSL
-856 LNLSI
+856 LNLMVSFM
-861 SYVDNGETIQ
+861 DDGRTIQ

-876 LADVEYRSTYGAV
+876 IADVEYRSTYGAV
-889 KRKDM
+889 NRKDL

-913 NEELGKLLDGYQF
+913 NEQLAGLLSGYNF

-949 RAMLIALALIL
+949 KAMLIALALIL

-970 VKPLII
+970 VKPVII

-992 IFKMDFV
+992 TFRMDFV

-1023 YIEILKKQKRKE
+1023 YIEMLKRQKRKE
-1035 LGLKED
+1035 LGLQEE
-1041 EFLPVPEATACVIEG
+1041 EFLPVHHATACVIEG

-1074 LVPLAVGLNI
+1074 LIPLAVGLNI
-1084 DFGGLLR
+1084 DFAGLLS
-1091 EFKPNIYFGGDMV
+1091 EFKPALYFGGDMV

-1133 KITVNISKV
+1133 KITVNISKMV
-1142 INTRLIHI
+1142 NTRIIRI
-1150 RKQEPNKGKIMA
+1150 RKQ

>member
-1 MAMEHPSES
+1 
-10 LTFSSKAMEQKMQ
+10 MEQEKKIQ

-39 FMLTGVIIL
+39 FLLTGVIIL
-48 FGIFSYKS
+48 FGLFSYRS

-62 PEIVLPTV
+62 PEIVLPTI
-70 LVQTIYP
+70 LVRTIYP

-90 PLEKEVEGVKGV
+90 PVEKEVETVKGI
-102 KELSST
+102 KEIRST

-120 NTDVDIKSALQD
+120 NTDVDIKIALQD

-145 NDLLQDPVVEDIDFS
+145 NDLLQDPLVEDIDFS

-169 SGDYSIEQLK
+169 SGDYSIEELK
-179 GYAEYLEDRIE
+179 GYAEYLEERIE
-190 TVPEISK
+190 SVAEISK

-208 KVNVDLLKLEAYELS
+208 KVNVDLLKLEAYELT
-223 FDDIEFAIS
+223 FDDIEFAIA

-246 DTRRSVRTV
+246 DTRRSVRTI
-255 GEFEDISELENI
+255 GEFKNISELENI
-267 IIKREGQVVVYLKD
+267 IVKRDGQVVVYLKD
-281 VAEVVDGYEEAKTF
+281 LADVVDAYEEAKTF
-295 TRLDNQSVV
+295 TRLDEQSVV
-304 SVQVIKKGGE
+304 SVQVIKKSGE

-324 GILDEAKAS
+324 EILDEAKES
-333 GALPAEMTVTLTNDQ
+333 GAMPAELTVTLTNDQ

-362 MIMGVI
+362 IIIGVI

-392 SMFLSFIILSMLGYK
+392 SMFLSFIILNMLGYK
-407 INLIVLFALILA
+407 INLIVLFSLILA

-434 YRYVDKGHPPFE
+434 YRYVDKGYAPFQ
-446 AARLAVGEVA
+446 AARAAVGEVA

-501 ALVIIPVF
+501 ALIIIPVF
-509 SATFIKIGPDRKN
+509 SATFIRIGPDRKN
-522 NMPNKKRGYLIAFS
+522 NMPNKKRGYLIAAA
-536 LMALG
+536 LIGLG
-541 GLFYLAGWNSV
+541 GLFYLARWNSA
-552 GTLAMIF
+552 GSLAVIF
-559 GLIGLL
+559 GVIGLL
-565 NTVFFSRAEIW
+565 NAAFFNRAELW

-584 LEGIYL
+584 LEGVYL
-590 RILTFSLRKYNPVF
+590 KILTFSLRKYNPIF
-604 FFGGTFF
+604 FFIGTFF
-611 LLIFAIVFFMARDV
+611 LLIFTIGFFMVRDV
-625 NVTFFPENEPS
+625 NVTFFPENEPA
-636 YINVLTEMPIGTDV
+636 YINVITEMPIGTDV
-650 TATNTFVFE
+650 TVTNAFVFE
-659 LETDIEEII
+659 LEEDIEEII
-668 APYRD
+668 APYREMD
-673 MGIVK
+673 IIK
-678 SLLTTVGVGNDQNEI
+678 SVLTTVGVGNEQFET
-693 SSVPNK
+693 SSVPDK

-712 QGVLTSEVMRQMSDQ
+712 KGVITSEIMREMSDKLQ
-727 LLGRYAGV
+727 NRYPGV

-743 SGPPAGDPVSIE
+743 SGPPAGDPISVE
-755 IIGDEFDELLAVT
+755 IIGDEFETLLAVS

-774 IDNSNIQGI
+774 IDESGIQGI
-783 EGLSLDLDIAKPEM
+783 EGISMDLDIGKPEL
-797 LVRLDRDKLRRY
+797 LVQLDRDKLRRY
-809 GLSTYQVANTLRTAL
+809 GLSTFQVANTLRTAL

-836 DEFPI
+836 EEYPI
-841 NMRLKEEYRYRASSL
+841 NMRLKEEYRYNSSSL
-856 LNLSI
+856 LNLSV
-861 SYVDNGETIQ
+861 SYMDDGQTIQ
-871 IPLSA
+871 VPLSA
-876 LADVEYRSTYGAV
+876 IADVEYRSTYGAV
-889 KRKDM
+889 NRKDL

-913 NEELGKLLDGYQF
+913 NAELAILLSDYSF
-926 PEGYGFSFGGE
+926 PEGYSFAFGGE

-949 RAMLIALALIL
+949 RAMLIALSLIL

-970 VKPLII
+970 VKPVII
-976 MASVLFSTI
+976 MASVIFSTI

-992 IFKMDFV
+992 AFKMDFV

-1023 YIEILKKQKRKE
+1023 YIEILKKQKRKD
-1035 LGLKED
+1035 LGLKEG
-1041 EFLPVPEATACVIEG
+1041 EFLPVHHATACVIEG

-1074 LVPLAVGLNI
+1074 LIPLAIGLNI
-1084 DFGGLLR
+1084 DFAGLLR

-1133 KITVNISKV
+1133 KITVNISKL
-1142 INTRLIHI
+1142 INTRLIKI
-1150 RKQEPNKGKIMA
+1150 RKQEADAKGIAL

>member
-1 MAMEHPSES
+1 
-10 LTFSSKAMEQKMQ
+10 MEQEKKIQ

-39 FMLTGVIIL
+39 FLLTGVIIL
-48 FGIFSYKS
+48 FGLFSYRS

-62 PEIVLPTV
+62 PEIVLPTI
-70 LVQTIYP
+70 LVRTIYP

-90 PLEKEVEGVKGV
+90 PVEKEVETVKGI
-102 KELSST
+102 KEIRST

-120 NTDVDIKSALQD
+120 NTDVDIKIALQD

-145 NDLLQDPVVEDIDFS
+145 NDLLQDPLVEDIDFS

-169 SGDYSIEQLK
+169 SGDYSIEELK
-179 GYAEYLEDRIE
+179 GYAEYLEERIE
-190 TVPEISK
+190 SVAEISK

-208 KVNVDLLKLEAYELS
+208 KVNVDLLKLEAYELT
-223 FDDIEFAIS
+223 FDDIEFAIA

-246 DTRRSVRTV
+246 DTRRSVRTI
-255 GEFEDISELENI
+255 GEFKNISELENI
-267 IIKREGQVVVYLKD
+267 IVKRDGQVVVYLKD
-281 VAEVVDGYEEAKTF
+281 LADVVDAYEEAKTF
-295 TRLDNQSVV
+295 TRLDEQSVV
-304 SVQVIKKGGE
+304 SVQVIKKSGE

-324 GILDEAKAS
+324 EILDEAKES
-333 GALPAEMTVTLTNDQ
+333 GAMPAELTVTLTNDQ

-362 MIMGVI
+362 IIMGVI
-368 FVILVLFYF
+368 FVIMVLFYF

-392 SMFLSFIILSMLGYK
+392 SMFLSFIIMNMLGYK
-407 INLIVLFALILA
+407 INLIVLFSLILA

-434 YRYVDKGHPPFE
+434 YRYVDKGYAPFQ
-446 AARLAVGEVA
+446 AARAAVGEVA

-501 ALVIIPVF
+501 ALIIIPVF
-509 SATFIKIGPDRKN
+509 SATFIRIGPDRKN
-522 NMPNKKRGYLIAFS
+522 NMPNKKRGYLIAAA
-536 LMALG
+536 LIGLG
-541 GLFYLAGWNSV
+541 GLFYLARWNSA
-552 GTLAMIF
+552 GSLAMIF
-559 GLIGLL
+559 GVIGLL
-565 NTVFFSRAEIW
+565 NAAFFNRAELW

-584 LEGIYL
+584 LEGVYL
-590 RILTFSLRKYNPVF
+590 KILTFSLRKYNPIF
-604 FFGGTFF
+604 FFIGTFF
-611 LLIFAIVFFMARDV
+611 LLIFTLGFFMVRDV
-625 NVTFFPENEPS
+625 NVTFFPENEPA
-636 YINVLTEMPIGTDV
+636 YINVITEMPIGTDV
-650 TATNTFVFE
+650 TVTNAFVFE
-659 LETDIEEII
+659 LEEDIEEII
-668 APYRD
+668 APYREMD
-673 MGIVK
+673 IIK
-678 SLLTTVGVGNDQNEI
+678 SVLTTVGVGNEQFET
-693 SSVPNK
+693 SSVPDK

-712 QGVLTSEVMRQMSDQ
+712 KGVITSEIMREMSDKLQ
-727 LLGRYAGV
+727 NRYPGV

-743 SGPPAGDPVSIE
+743 TGPPAGDPISVE
-755 IIGDEFDELLAVT
+755 IIGDEFETLLAVS

-774 IDNSNIQGI
+774 IDESGIQGI
-783 EGLSLDLDIAKPEM
+783 EGISMDLDIGKPEL

-809 GLSTYQVANTLRTAL
+809 GLSTFQVANTLRTAL

-836 DEFPI
+836 EEYPI
-841 NMRLKEEYRYRASSL
+841 NMRLKEEYRYNSSSL
-856 LNLSI
+856 LNLSV
-861 SYVDNGETIQ
+861 SYMDDGQTIQ
-871 IPLSA
+871 VPLSA
-876 LADVEYRSTYGAV
+876 IADVEYRSTYGAV
-889 KRKDM
+889 NRKDL

-913 NEELGKLLDGYQF
+913 NAELATLLSDYSF
-926 PEGYGFSFGGE
+926 PEGYSFAFGGE

-949 RAMLIALALIL
+949 RAMLIALSLIL

-970 VKPLII
+970 VKPVII
-976 MASVLFSTI
+976 MASVIFSTI

-992 IFKMDFV
+992 AFKMDFV

-1023 YIEILKKQKRKE
+1023 YIEILKKQKRKD
-1035 LGLKED
+1035 LGLKEG
-1041 EFLPVPEATACVIEG
+1041 EFLPVHHATACVIEG

-1074 LVPLAVGLNI
+1074 LIPLAIGLNI
-1084 DFGGLLR
+1084 DFAGLLR

-1133 KITVNISKV
+1133 KITVNISKL
-1142 INTRLIHI
+1142 INTRLIKI
-1150 RKQEPNKGKIMA
+1150 RKQEAETEGIAQ

>member
-1 MAMEHPSES
+1 
-10 LTFSSKAMEQKMQ
+10 MEQEKKIQ

-39 FMLTGVIIL
+39 FLLTGVIIL
-48 FGIFSYKS
+48 FGLFSYRS

-62 PEIVLPTV
+62 PEIVLPTI
-70 LVQTIYP
+70 LVRTIYP

-90 PLEKEVEGVKGV
+90 PVEKEVETVKGI
-102 KELSST
+102 KEIRST

-120 NTDVDIKSALQD
+120 NTDVDIKIALQD

-145 NDLLQDPVVEDIDFS
+145 NDLLQDPLVEDIDFS

-169 SGDYSIEQLK
+169 SGDYSIEELK
-179 GYAEYLEDRIE
+179 GYAEYLEERIE
-190 TVPEISK
+190 SVAEISK

-208 KVNVDLLKLEAYELS
+208 KVNVDLLKLEAYELT
-223 FDDIEFAIS
+223 FDDIEFAIA

-246 DTRRSVRTV
+246 DTRRSVRTI
-255 GEFEDISELENI
+255 GEFKNISELENI
-267 IIKREGQVVVYLKD
+267 IVKRDGQVVVYLKD
-281 VAEVVDGYEEAKTF
+281 LADVVDAYEEAKTF
-295 TRLDNQSVV
+295 TRLDEQSVV
-304 SVQVIKKGGE
+304 SVQVIKKSGE

-324 GILDEAKAS
+324 EILDEAKES
-333 GALPAEMTVTLTNDQ
+333 GAMPAELTVTLTNDQ

-362 MIMGVI
+362 IIIGVI

-392 SMFLSFIILSMLGYK
+392 SMFLSFIILNMLGYK
-407 INLIVLFALILA
+407 INLIVLFSLILA

-434 YRYVDKGHPPFE
+434 YRYVDKGYAPFQ
-446 AARLAVGEVA
+446 AARAAVGEVA

-501 ALVIIPVF
+501 ALIIIPVF
-509 SATFIKIGPDRKN
+509 SATFIRIGPDRKN
-522 NMPNKKRGYLIAFS
+522 NMPNKKRGYLIAAA
-536 LMALG
+536 LIGLG
-541 GLFYLAGWNSV
+541 GLFYLARWNSA
-552 GTLAMIF
+552 GSLAMIF
-559 GLIGLL
+559 GVIGLL
-565 NTVFFSRAEIW
+565 NAAFFNRAELW

-584 LEGIYL
+584 LEGVYL
-590 RILTFSLRKYNPVF
+590 KILTFSLRKYNPIF
-604 FFGGTFF
+604 FFIGTFF
-611 LLIFAIVFFMARDV
+611 LLIFTLGFFMVRDV
-625 NVTFFPENEPS
+625 NVTFFPENEPA
-636 YINVLTEMPIGTDV
+636 YINVITEMPIGTDV
-650 TATNTFVFE
+650 TVTNAFVFE
-659 LETDIEEII
+659 LEEDIEEII
-668 APYRD
+668 APYREMD
-673 MGIVK
+673 IIK
-678 SLLTTVGVGNDQNEI
+678 SVLSTVGVGNEQFET
-693 SSVPNK
+693 SSVPDK

-712 QGVLTSEVMRQMSDQ
+712 KGVITSEIMREMSDKLQ
-727 LLGRYAGV
+727 NRYPGV

-743 SGPPAGDPVSIE
+743 SGPPAGDPISVE
-755 IIGDEFDELLAVT
+755 IIGDEFETLLAVS

-774 IDNSNIQGI
+774 IDESGIQGI
-783 EGLSLDLDIAKPEM
+783 EGISMDLDIGKPEL

-809 GLSTYQVANTLRTAL
+809 GLSTFQVANTLRTAL

-836 DEFPI
+836 EEYPI
-841 NMRLKEEYRYRASSL
+841 NMRLKEEYRYNSSSL
-856 LNLSI
+856 LNLSV
-861 SYVDNGETIQ
+861 SYMDDGQTIQ
-871 IPLSA
+871 VPLSA
-876 LADVEYRSTYGAV
+876 IADVEYRSTYGAV
-889 KRKDM
+889 NRKDL

-913 NEELGKLLDGYQF
+913 NAELAILLSDYSF
-926 PEGYGFSFGGE
+926 PEGYSFAFGGE

-949 RAMLIALALIL
+949 RAMLIALSLIL

-970 VKPLII
+970 VKPVII
-976 MASVLFSTI
+976 MASVIFSTI

-992 IFKMDFV
+992 AFKMDFV

-1023 YIEILKKQKRKE
+1023 YIEILKKQKRKD
-1035 LGLKED
+1035 LGLKEG
-1041 EFLPVPEATACVIEG
+1041 EFLPVHHATACVIEG

-1074 LVPLAVGLNI
+1074 LIPLAIGLNI
-1084 DFGGLLR
+1084 DFAGLLR

-1133 KITVNISKV
+1133 KITVNISKL
-1142 INTRLIHI
+1142 INTRLIKI
-1150 RKQEPNKGKIMA
+1150 RKQEAETEGIAQ

>member
-1 MAMEHPSES
+1 
-10 LTFSSKAMEQKMQ
+10 MEQEKKIQ

-39 FMLTGVIIL
+39 FLLTGVIIL
-48 FGIFSYKS
+48 FGLFSYRS

-62 PEIVLPTV
+62 PEIVLPTI
-70 LVQTIYP
+70 LVRTIYP

-90 PLEKEVEGVKGV
+90 PVEKEVETVKGI
-102 KELSST
+102 KEIRST

-120 NTDVDIKSALQD
+120 NTDVDIKIALQD

-145 NDLLQDPVVEDIDFS
+145 NDLLQDPLVEDIDFS

-169 SGDYSIEQLK
+169 SGDYSIEELK
-179 GYAEYLEDRIE
+179 GYAEYLEERIE
-190 TVPEISK
+190 SVAEISK

-208 KVNVDLLKLEAYELS
+208 KVNVDLLKLEAYELT
-223 FDDIEFAIS
+223 FDDIEFAIA

-246 DTRRSVRTV
+246 DTRRSVRTI
-255 GEFEDISELENI
+255 GEFKNISELENI
-267 IIKREGQVVVYLKD
+267 IIKRDGQVVVYLKD
-281 VAEVVDGYEEAKTF
+281 LADVVDAYEEAKTF
-295 TRLDNQSVV
+295 TRLDEQSVV
-304 SVQVIKKGGE
+304 SVQVIKKSGE

-324 GILDEAKAS
+324 EILDEAKES
-333 GALPAEMTVTLTNDQ
+333 GAMPAELTVTLTNDQ

-362 MIMGVI
+362 IIMGVI

-392 SMFLSFIILSMLGYK
+392 SMFLSFIIMNMLGYK
-407 INLIVLFALILA
+407 INLIVLFSLILA

-434 YRYVDKGHPPFE
+434 YRYVDKGYAPFQ
-446 AARLAVGEVA
+446 AARAAVGEVA

-501 ALVIIPVF
+501 ALIIIPVF
-509 SATFIKIGPDRKN
+509 SATFIRIGPDRKN
-522 NMPNKKRGYLIAFS
+522 NMPNKKRGYLIAAA
-536 LMALG
+536 LIGLG
-541 GLFYLAGWNSV
+541 GLFYLARWNSA
-552 GTLAMIF
+552 GSLAVIF
-559 GLIGLL
+559 GVIGLL
-565 NTVFFSRAEIW
+565 NAAFFNRAELW

-584 LEGIYL
+584 LEGVYL
-590 RILTFSLRKYNPVF
+590 KILTFSLRKYNPIF
-604 FFGGTFF
+604 FFIGTFF
-611 LLIFAIVFFMARDV
+611 LLIFTLGFFMVRDV
-625 NVTFFPENEPS
+625 NVTFFPENEPA
-636 YINVLTEMPIGTDV
+636 YINVITEMPIGTDV
-650 TATNTFVFE
+650 TVTNAFVFE
-659 LETDIEEII
+659 LEEDIEEII
-668 APYRD
+668 APYREMD
-673 MGIVK
+673 IIK
-678 SLLTTVGVGNDQNEI
+678 SVLTTVGVGNEQFET
-693 SSVPNK
+693 SSVPDK

-712 QGVLTSEVMRQMSDQ
+712 KGVITSEIMREMSDK
-727 LLGRYAGV
+727 LLNRYPGV

-743 SGPPAGDPVSIE
+743 SGPPAGDPISVE
-755 IIGDEFDELLAVT
+755 IIGDEFETLLAVS

-774 IDNSNIQGI
+774 IDESGIQGI
-783 EGLSLDLDIAKPEM
+783 EGISMDLDIGKPEL

-809 GLSTYQVANTLRTAL
+809 GLSTFQVANTLRTAL

-836 DEFPI
+836 EEYPI
-841 NMRLKEEYRYRASSL
+841 NMRLKEEYRYNSSSL
-856 LNLSI
+856 LNLSV
-861 SYVDNGETIQ
+861 SYMDDGQTIQ
-871 IPLSA
+871 VPLSA
-876 LADVEYRSTYGAV
+876 IADVEYRSTYGAV
-889 KRKDM
+889 NRKDL

-913 NEELGKLLDGYQF
+913 NAELATLLSDYSF
-926 PEGYGFSFGGE
+926 PEGYSFAFGGE

-949 RAMLIALALIL
+949 RAMLIALSLIL

-970 VKPLII
+970 VKPVII
-976 MASVLFSTI
+976 MASVIFSTI

-992 IFKMDFV
+992 AFKMDFV

-1023 YIEILKKQKRKE
+1023 YIEILKKQKRKD

-1041 EFLPVPEATACVIEG
+1041 EFLPVHHATACVIEG

-1074 LVPLAVGLNI
+1074 LIPLAIGLNI
-1084 DFGGLLR
+1084 DFAGLLR

-1133 KITVNISKV
+1133 KITVNISKL
-1142 INTRLIHI
+1142 INTRLIKI
-1150 RKQEPNKGKIMA
+1150 RKQEAETEGIAL

>member
-1 MAMEHPSES
+1 ME
-10 LTFSSKAMEQKMQ
+10 TKKIQ
-23 REFKLTTLALK
+23 REFKLSTLALK

-39 FMLTGVIIL
+39 FILTGVIIL
-48 FGIFSYKS
+48 FGMFSYRS

-70 LVQTIYP
+70 LVNTIYP

-90 PLEKEVEGVKGV
+90 PIEKEVEAVKGI
-102 KELSST
+102 KEIRST

-120 NTDVDIKSALQD
+120 NTDVDIKVALQD

-145 NDLLQDPVVEDIDFS
+145 GDLLLDPAVEDIDFS

-169 SGDYSIEQLK
+169 SGDYSIEELK
-179 GYAEYLEDRIE
+179 GHAEYLEDRIE
-190 TVPEISK
+190 SVGEISK

-208 KVNVDLLKLEAYELS
+208 KVNVDLLKLEAYNLT
-223 FDDIEFAIS
+223 FDDIEFAIA

-246 DTRRSVRTV
+246 DTRRSVRTI
-255 GEFEDISELENI
+255 GEFKDISELENI
-267 IIKREGQVVVYLKD
+267 IVKRDGQVVVYLKD
-281 VAEVVDGYEEAKTF
+281 LAEVVDGYEEAKTF
-295 TRLDNQSVV
+295 TRLDQQSVV

-314 NLLAATDRIF
+314 NLLAATDMIF
-324 GILDEAKAS
+324 KILDESRDS

-348 SEMIRMQLS
+348 SETIRMQLS

-392 SMFLSFIILSMLGYK
+392 SMFLSFIILNLLGYK
-407 INLIVLFALILA
+407 INLIVLFSLILA

-434 YRYVDKGHPPFE
+434 YRYVDKGHAPFE
-446 AARLAVGEVA
+446 AARAAVGEVA
-456 YPIITST
+456 FPIITST

-486 LPITLIIVLTSSLFV
+486 LPITLIIVLISSLFV
-501 ALVIIPVF
+501 ALIIIPVF
-509 SATFIKIGPDRKN
+509 SATFIRVGPDRKN
-522 NMPNKKRGYLIAFS
+522 NMPNKKRGYAIAAS
-536 LMALG
+536 LFVLG
-541 GLFYLAGWNSV
+541 GLFYLLRWNAAGS
-552 GTLAMIF
+552 LALIF

-565 NTVFFSRAEIW
+565 NAAFFHKAELW

-590 RILTFSLRKYNPVF
+590 KILTFSLRKYNPVF
-604 FFGGTFF
+604 FFFGTFF
-611 LLIFAIVFFMARDV
+611 LLIFAIGFFMVRDV

-636 YINVLTEMPIGTDV
+636 YINVITEMPIGTDV
-650 TATNTFVFE
+650 SATNAFVHE
-659 LETDIEEII
+659 LEGDIEEII
-668 APYRD
+668 APYRE
-673 MGIVK
+673 INIIK
-678 SLLTTVGVGNDQNEI
+678 SVLTTVGVGNEQFE
-693 SSVPNK
+693 SGSVPNK

-712 QGVLTSEVMRQMSDQ
+712 KGAITSEIMREMSDQ
-727 LLGRYAGV
+727 LLNRYPGV
-735 KLSIEKDE
+735 KLAIEKDE
-743 SGPPAGDPVSIE
+743 SGPPAGDPISVE
-755 IIGDEFDELLAVT
+755 IIGDEFETLLAVS
-768 DSVLRL
+768 DSILMYIERS
-774 IDNSNIQGI
+774 DIQGI
-783 EGLSLDLDIAKPEM
+783 EGISMDLDIGKPEL
-797 LVRLDRDKLRRY
+797 LVRLNRDKLRRY
-809 GLSTYQVANTLRTAL
+809 GLSTFQVASTLRTAL

-836 DEFPI
+836 EEYPI
-841 NMRLKEEYRYRASSL
+841 NMRLKEEYRYNSASL
-856 LNLSI
+856 LNLNLSFM
-861 SYVDNGETIQ
+861 DDGQTIQ

-876 LADVEYRSTYGAV
+876 IADVEYSSTYGAV
-889 KRKDM
+889 NRKDL

-906 GYNATRI
+906 GFNATRI
-913 NEELGKLLDGYQF
+913 NAELTTLLANYDF
-926 PEGYGFSFGGE
+926 PEGYGFAFGGE

-949 RAMLIALALIL
+949 RAMLIALSLIL

-970 VKPLII
+970 VKPVII

-992 IFKMDFV
+992 TFKMDFV

-1023 YIEILKKQKRKE
+1023 YIEILKRQKRKE
-1035 LGLKED
+1035 LGLREG
-1041 EFLPVPEATACVIEG
+1041 EFLPVADATTCVIEG

-1074 LVPLAVGLNI
+1074 LIPLAIGLNI

-1091 EFKPNIYFGGDMV
+1091 EFKPNLYFGGDMV

-1133 KITVNISKV
+1133 KITVNISK
-1142 INTRLIHI
+1142 IFNTRIIKI
-1150 RKQEPNKGKIMA
+1150 RKQELNIKEVS